1 MAYGMQ
7 IKDSTD
13 QIVYN
18 STSPGGVF
26 VGFETL
32 LVTGTTNLQNNTI
45 TYNGSIGKP
54 NLYGLELI
62 PVVIFSGDV
71 AYKIVYPNGYPQ
83 IQYANS
89 SNLTIASLSQNTV
102 LLVMAR

>member
-1 MAYGMQ
+1 MQ
-7 IKDSTD
+7 IKDSFN
-13 QIVYN
+13 QIVYD

-32 LVTGTTNLQNNTI
+32 FVTGSDDLTQHTI
-45 TYNGSIGKP
+45 TYNGSSGKP

-62 PVVIFSGDV
+62 PVIIYSGDV

-83 IQYANS
+83 IQYADS
-89 SNLTIASLSQNTV
+89 TLQGLVSNRVNTT
-102 LLVMAR
+102 LMVMAR

>member
-7 IKDSTD
+7 IKDSAN
-13 QIVYN
+13 QIVY
-18 STSPGGVF
+18 SSASPGGVF

-32 LVTGTTNLQNNTI
+32 LVTGSTDLTQHTI
-45 TYNGSIGKP
+45 TYNGTGGKP
-54 NLYGLELI
+54 NLYGLELV
-62 PVVIFSGDV
+62 PVIIYSGDV

-83 IQYANS
+83 IQYADS
-89 SNLTIASLSQNTV
+89 TLLGSVSYRVNTT